1 MTTRSPLTACL
12 LAQMLVVLC
21 VLPTL
26 ADRKVTRSRAPQ
38 TWDPETERLF
48 EANPLDLLKGQRP
61 AAGGRS
67 QSGGPDQPGSATPAK
82 SGSSGALA
90 WSDLISAAVISD
102 EIKAHRLTVAES
114 VRSPAVFRSGGNR
127 KLRQQFSVIAVM
139 FGISAQYEADVRW
152 KQIAAAARDSFAR
165 AARNAK
171 AADQNTFRESKA
183 RSDDLDE
190 LVRGGSVEFDQPEEK
205 VLWSDVAQRR
215 PLMARLKQ
223 AHEERLRPWT
233 ANQGEFERHL
243 DEIRHEA
250 EVLAALSEVIKHEEY
265 EFYDDDVYVDY
276 CSQMQDH
283 AGTVSQAAKDKNLA
297 EAQRAVGEIS
307 KVCSEC
313 HEGYR

>member
-1 MTTRSPLTACL
+1 MTTRRPLTACL
-12 LAQMLVVLC
+12 LAQMLVLLC

-26 ADRKVTRSRAPQ
+26 ADRKLTRSRAPKS
-38 TWDPETERLF
+38 WDPETERLF
-48 EANPLDLLKGQRP
+48 EANPLDLLKGPRP
-61 AAGGRS
+61 NAGGRPP
-67 QSGGPDQPGSATPAK
+67 SGGLDAAGSGTPAK
-82 SGSSGALA
+82 GGSPAAHA
-90 WSDLISAAVISD
+90 WSDLISAAAISD
-102 EIKAHRLTVAES
+102 EIKAHRLAVTES
-114 VRSPAVFRSGGNR
+114 VRTPAAFRSGGNR
-127 KLRQQFSVIAVM
+127 KLRREFSVIAVM
-139 FGISAQYEADVRW
+139 FGISAQYETDVRW
-152 KQIAAAARDSFAR
+152 KKIAAAARDSFAR

-171 AADQNTFRESKA
+171 AADQNTFRECKA

-190 LVRGGSVEFDQPEEK
+190 LVRGGSVDFDQPEEK
-205 VLWSDVAQRR
+205 VLWSDVAARR

-243 DEIRHEA
+243 VEIRHEA

-283 AGTVSQAAKDKNLA
+283 AATISQAAKDKNLA